1 MEKAADP
8 EDLQMIR
15 DLFGS
20 RAQTIINLLLA
31 FDAYFDWYYPLVT
44 SVPLFCDYAVREQR
58 AFENMRAAIDMQ
70 EAFERVSICNH
81 KSFLPHGAVYKVT
94 KDILEVGD
102 IWRVDME
109 PLELQNAES
118 KRVAEKISAR
128 RLELSKSGQTLVGP
142 RHGYGPA
149 RLVSTKGYSTT
160 LAISLMRNLITTQ
173 KLRRGDGLIDMP
185 ASRRNER
192 VFGVTG
198 SGRSKGLRCGVKLE
212 NLGKDYSPRDDS
224 CLKAFVRLCA
234 ARAAEITQALADA

>member
-1 MEKAADP
+1 MPQLQYEPSEMEKAADP

-20 RAQTIINLLLA
+20 RAQTIINFLLA
-31 FDAYFDWYYPLVT
+31 FDAYFDWYYPLVE

-70 EAFERVSICNH
+70 EAFEREGVDMQPQVFSPTRRSLQGH
-81 KSFLPHGAVYKVT
+81 QRHSGGWA
-94 KDILEVGD
+94 D
-102 IWRVDME
+102 IWRLDME

-142 RHGYGPA
+142 RLGYGPA

-160 LAISLMRNLITTQ
+160 LAISLMRNLIATQ
-173 KLRRGDGLIDMP
+173 KLRRGDGLISMP
-185 ASRRNER
+185 ASRRNEQ

-198 SGRSKGLRCGVKLE
+198 CGRSKFLRCGVKLE
-212 NLGKDYSPRDDS
+212 NLGKDYTLQSS
-224 CLKAFVRLCA
+224 
-234 ARAAEITQALADA
+234 